1 MNWEI
6 FSKIGYGMTVSWLG
20 KKQSCIAKYIMW
32 DDFYIACNTMI
43 YMTYVDVVSCVVCG
57 W

>member
-1 MNWEI
+1 MVRMI
-6 FSKIGYGMTVSWLG
+6 VSWLG
-20 KKQSCIAKYIMW
+20 KKQSCVAKYIMW

-43 YMTYVDVVSCVVCG
+43 YMTYVDIVNCVVYG